1 MTMLASIPAPPITE
15 LHLGPLRVT
24 LFGIVVALALLAGVT
39 VTRRRYQA
47 AGGDPELV
55 DRILL
60 PAVLLGFVGARAG
73 YVLTHTGRFAGRW
86 LDVLAVWHGGLV
98 LFGGLTVGSLT
109 ALWLIRRHRADLGA
123 FAGAAAIGIPL
134 AQALGRP
141 ADYFSQELFGTPS
154 TLPWAVEIPERLRP
168 AAYVD
173 AATFHP
179 AFLYEALWSLAT
191 VGVLLMLERRGILGR
206 GRLLFGYFVAYGTG
220 RFVLELIRTDT
231 TFRLLGISRNGWIAA
246 ALLIGGTVALV
257 ASRTRPA
264 APAPEPMTPLVGA
277 DRH

>member
-1 MTMLASIPAPPITE
+1 MMLASIPAPPITE

-24 LFGIVVALALLAGVT
+24 LFGMVVAVALLAGIT

-47 AGGDPELV
+47 AGGDPDLV

-60 PAVLLGFVGARAG
+60 PAILAGFVGARAG
-73 YVLTHTGRFAGRW
+73 YVLTHADRFAGRW
-86 LDVLAVWHGGLV
+86 LHVLAVWHGGLV
-98 LFGGLTVGSLT
+98 LFGGLTVGTLT
-109 ALWLIRRHRADLGA
+109 ALWLIRRHGADLGA
-123 FAGAAAIGIPL
+123 FAGAAAVGIPL

-168 AAYVD
+168 AAYLD

-191 VGVLLMLERRGILGR
+191 VGVLLALERRGVLR
-206 GRLLFGYFVAYGTG
+206 RERLLYGYFVAYGVG
-220 RFVLELIRTDT
+220 RFALELIRTDT
-231 TFRLLGISRNGWIAA
+231 SFRLLGISRNGWIAA
-246 ALLIGGTVALV
+246 ALVIGGTIALV
-257 ASRTRPA
+257 ATRTGTHTT
-264 APAPEPMTPLVGA
+264 PEPTPPLVSV
-277 DRH
+277 DTH

>member
-1 MTMLASIPAPPITE
+1 MTMLASIPVPPITE

-24 LFGIVVALALLAGVT
+24 MFGIVVALAVLAGIT

-47 AGGDPELV
+47 AGGDPEV
-55 DRILL
+55 AERILL
-60 PAVLLGFVGARAG
+60 SAVLLGFVGARAG
-73 YVLTHTGRFAGRW
+73 YVLTHTDRFAGRW

-98 LFGGLTVGSLT
+98 LFGGLTVGMLT
-109 ALWLIRRHRADLGA
+109 AVWLARRHGADLGA

-168 AAYVD
+168 APYLD

-191 VGVLLMLERRGILGR
+191 VGVLLVLERRGILNR
-206 GRLLFGYFVAYGTG
+206 GRLLYGYLVAYGTG
-220 RFVLELIRTDT
+220 RFALELIRTDT

-246 ALLIGGTVALV
+246 ALVIGGTVALL
-257 ASRTRPA
+257 ATRA
-264 APAPEPMTPLVGA
+264 RQIAPTPEPTTPLVGA
-277 DRH
+277 DTR

>member
-1 MTMLASIPAPPITE
+1 MTMLASIPAPPITD

-24 LFGIVVALALLAGVT
+24 LFGIVVALALLAGIT

-60 PAVLLGFVGARAG
+60 PALLLGFVGARAG

-86 LDVLAVWHGGLV
+86 RDVLAIWHGGLV
-98 LFGGLTVGSLT
+98 LFGGLTVGILT
-109 ALWLIRRHRADLGA
+109 ALWLIRRHGADLGG

-154 TLPWAVEIPERLRP
+154 SLPWAVEIPERLRP
-168 AAYVD
+168 AAYLD
-173 AATFHP
+173 ATTFHP
-179 AFLYEALWSLAT
+179 AFLYEALRIAGHPPSPARRDPRVGNVARRCRQRLA
-191 VGVLLMLERRGILGR
+191 GADMPCLADQGHLR
-206 GRLLFGYFVAYGTG
+206 GRPGGRREASTCADIVAP
-220 RFVLELIRTDT
+220 
-231 TFRLLGISRNGWIAA
+231 SRSRGH
-246 ALLIGGTVALV
+246 
-257 ASRTRPA
+257 RTRQFSAYP
-264 APAPEPMTPLVGA
+264 TPRGVG
-277 DRH
+277 